1 MSRRYFEEEM
11 RYLHEAGKLFAER
24 HPEQAR
30 FLNIDSVSDRDPYV
44 ERLFEGFAFLTG
56 RIRERLDDEMPEYT
70 ESLISLLYPH
80 YLKPV
85 PSLAMLAFKP
95 RPGAVQG
102 AAVLKRG
109 TEVRSDPVGDQ
120 GTKCRFTTTQDVR
133 LHPLR
138 LRDVE
143 LAWQPGGQSSATL
156 LFEAEGS
163 AKIEDMD
170 LKVLRLN
177 LVADPTTASFMH
189 LFFTQHVSKVVIGPG
204 TTYGESVGKGAVT
217 LHGQQWV
224 QPGALDESESLFP
237 HSNRTFSGLRLL
249 QEYLVFRRKFWCID
263 LHGLDRFRP
272 GDASEMKVQVFFK
285 TPYPEERR
293 FRADNLQLF
302 CTPIIN
308 IFEHD
313 AEPISVDHVVPEYR
327 VIASVHEQ
335 MEVYEVQ
342 HGMGIEEKTGRRH
355 EYLPFYQ
362 FQHGRERDKRYFTTS
377 SRFGGTGRFETFVNL
392 NSLDQDTSGLAS
404 ETLSLDTYCTN
415 ATLPREKLHEGSIKT
430 LAPGMPEIARPNNIS
445 QPTLILYPP
454 IQRKREFFWKLI
466 SHWSL
471 NYQTVASKEALQG
484 LLELYDWTVGD
495 ANRRRIAGIRDVSW
509 KAKEVVERGI
519 VLRGAEVTVKVQ
531 EDHFADEGDVALFG
545 LILSQFLSSYATINS
560 FVHLNVETLLSGRTY
575 RWQPKHGKQPLV

>member
-85 PSLAMLAFKP
+85 PSFAMLAFKP

-102 AAVLKRG
+102 ASVLKRG
-109 TEVRSDPVGDQ
+109 TEVQSDPVGDRN
-120 GTKCRFTTTQDVR
+120 TVCRFTTTQDVR

-143 LAWQPGGQSSATL
+143 LSWQPGGQSIASL
-156 LFEAEGS
+156 IFEGEGS
-163 AKIEDMD
+163 VKLEEMD
-170 LKVLRLN
+170 LNVLRLN
-177 LVADPTTASFMH
+177 FEADPTTASIMH
-189 LFFTQHVSKVVIGPG
+189 LFFTRHVSKVVIGPG
-204 TTYGESVGKGAVT
+204 TTYGDTAGSRAVT

-224 QPGALDESESLFP
+224 KPGGLSEEESLLP
-237 HSNRTFSGLRLL
+237 HADQTFSGLRLL

-263 LHGLDRFRP
+263 LCGLDRFKP
-272 GDASEMKVQVFFK
+272 GDASEMKVDIHFK
-285 TPYPEERR
+285 TPYPEDRR
-293 FRADNLQLF
+293 FRAENVRLF
-302 CTPIIN
+302 CSPIVN
-308 IFEHD
+308 IFQRD

-327 VIASVHEQ
+327 VIASVHDQ
-335 MEVYEVQ
+335 MEVYDVQ
-342 HGMGIEEKTGRRH
+342 KGIGIEEKTGKRH
-355 EYLPFYQ
+355 TYIPFYE
-362 FQHGRERDKRYFTTS
+362 FKHGRERGKRYFTTT

-392 NSLDQDTSGLAS
+392 NTLDQDTSGLAS
-404 ETLSLDTYCTN
+404 ETLSIETRCTN
-415 ATLPREKLHEGSIKT
+415 ATLPREKLHEGSIKK
-430 LAPGMPEIARPNNIS
+430 LAPGMPEIARPHNFS

-454 IQRKREFFWKLI
+454 IQQKREFFWKLI

-471 NYQTVASKEALQG
+471 NYQTVARKDALQG
-484 LLELYDWTVGD
+484 LMELYDWSVGD
-495 ANRRRIAGIRDVSW
+495 ANRRRIGGIREVSW

-531 EDHFADEGDVALFG
+531 EDHFADEGDVSLFG
-545 LILSQFLSSYATINS
+545 LILSQFLSAYATINS
-560 FVHLNVETLLSGRTY
+560 FVHLKIETLLSGKTY
-575 RWQPKHGKQPLV
+575 RWQPKQGNQPLI